1 LSGISNPQIDVLLDR
16 TREISGQA
24 ERRKL
29 YGELTRML
37 QDELPMVFII
47 HPVEPKAFSPK
58 VQNYEA
64 IPDGMMRFKDVWMR

>member
-1 LSGISNPQIDVLLDR
+1 MMPT
-16 TREISGQA
+16 TRG
-24 ERRKL
+24 L
-29 YGELTRML
+29 
-37 QDELPMVFII
+37 LPMVFII